1 MKNQYLQRNDKCQVA
16 TNHGIYGGRRGVVF
30 GINESC
36 PVGTGEIMTKVIIRC
51 DTTKELFDV
60 DHGHVVKLDKNND
73 PVQHVEEKEPE
84 KMKNFVFGG
93 KSKQQSKE
101 SYPDRIIDWGE
112 WLRLDL
118 RDGTTLIRAHACSSD
133 RWANSALVAR
143 LTRDGKLLEMYP
155 KHRGWV
161 VRPLES
167 DENDW
172 TFVGSLEE
180 AEGHELPFRVELEHN
195 EENAADAYN
204 EVSG

>member
-16 TNHGIYGGRRGVVF
+16 LNHGIHGGRKGKVF
-30 GINESC
+30 GINEHC
-36 PVGTGEIMTKVIIRC
+36 PVGTSEISTKVIIRC
-51 DTTKELFDV
+51 ADSKELFDV
-60 DHGHVVKLDKNND
+60 DSEHVVKLDKNNN
-73 PVQHVEEKEPE
+73 PVTHVEVKEPE
-84 KMKNFVFGG
+84 KMKNLVFGG
-93 KSKQQSKE
+93 KSKQQSKD

-118 RDGTTLIRAHACSSD
+118 NDGTTLIRAHACSSD
-133 RWANSALVAR
+133 RWANSGLVAR
-143 LTRDGKLLEMYP
+143 LTRDGKLKEMHP

-172 TFVGSLEE
+172 IFVGSLEA
-180 AEGHELPFRVELEHN
+180 AEGHELPFRPELEHN
-195 EENAADAYN
+195 EESVVCPHH